1 MEKTGKEKIRRIYN
15 IVFAVCT
22 VAVGLL
28 LVSQVWGI
36 FRSSPQKP
44 YSRASVGERLIAISP
59 VLVLW
64 IVGLIGNTVLSAI
77 TPKAPISLKGET
89 GSADALKKWQRRF
102 VHSGKEVEGVRKLR
116 LARLLTTIFGGV
128 AILTLLLLGVRYL
141 FDGNYVVRQSAAVFH
156 HHNGAAAR
164 LISALP
170 FLVAAILTGFIVSL
184 VCDHMRNR
192 EIELLKDAFADAM
205 RQKKLGSADAA
216 PRILREKGEEGKTL
230 LLSEKWE
237 KFTAEKAKFF
247 SIARLSLRIG
257 LFVAAVVLIVFGVR
271 WGGMD
276 LVFEKA
282 RSICQQCI
290 GIG

>member
-1 MEKTGKEKIRRIYN
+1 MEKTGTEKIRRIYN

-28 LVSQVWGI
+28 LISQVWGI

-44 YSRASVGERLIAISP
+44 YSRASVGERLIAVSP
-59 VLVLW
+59 VLILW

-77 TPKAPISLKGET
+77 TPKTPISLKGET
-89 GSADALKKWQRRF
+89 DSADALKKWQRRF

-116 LARLLTTIFGGV
+116 VARLLTTIFGGV
-128 AILTLLLLGVRYL
+128 AILVLLLFGIGYL
-141 FDGNYVVRQSAAVFH
+141 FDGNYVVKQSAEIFH

-170 FLVAAILTGFIVSL
+170 FLAAAILTGFIVSL
-184 VCDHMRNR
+184 ACEHTRNR
-192 EIELLKDAFADAM
+192 EIERLKGAFADAM
-205 RQKKLGSADAA
+205 RQKKLGNADAA
-216 PRILREKGEEGKTL
+216 PRILREKDEAGKTL

-257 LFVAAVVLIVFGVR
+257 LFVAAVVLIVLGVR